1 MIYRYITMSELSQS
15 TRKIFVE
22 NVQKWVLYDQQLK
35 SIQEKTKTMRAA
47 KRELS
52 DSICKYMIENG
63 LEKNKIKL
71 SNGEMKIG
79 EKKEYSSLT
88 FSYIEECLA
97 KIIDEKDHVDFI
109 IEYLKSHREIKTVQ
123 ELQRTVL

>member
-1 MIYRYITMSELSQS
+1 MIYLYITMSELSQS
-15 TRKIFVE
+15 SRKIFVE

-35 SIQEKTKTMRAA
+35 SIQEKTKTMRLA

-71 SNGEMKIG
+71 SNGEMRIG
-79 EKKEYSSLT
+79 EKKEYSTLT

-97 KIIDEKDHVDFI
+97 KIIPEKEHVDFI
-109 IEYLKSHREIKTVQ
+109 IDYLKSHREIKTVQ

>member
-1 MIYRYITMSELSQS
+1 MIYLYITMSELSQS

-52 DSICKYMIENG
+52 DAICKYMIENG

-71 SNGEMKIG
+71 SNGDMKIC
-79 EKKEYSSLT
+79 EKKEYSTLT

>member
-1 MIYRYITMSELSQS
+1 MIYLYITMSELSQS

-35 SIQEKTKTMRAA
+35 SIQEKTKTMRLA

-71 SNGEMKIG
+71 SNGEMRIG
-79 EKKEYSSLT
+79 EKKEYSTLT

-97 KIIDEKDHVDFI
+97 KIIPEKDHVDFI

>member
-1 MIYRYITMSELSQS
+1 MIYVYITMSELSQS

-52 DSICKYMIENG
+52 DSICKYMTENG

>member
-1 MIYRYITMSELSQS
+1 MIYQYITMSELSQS

-52 DSICKYMIENG
+52 DAICKYMTENG

-71 SNGEMKIG
+71 SNGDMKIY
-79 EKKEYSSLT
+79 EKKEYSALT

-97 KIIDEKDHVDFI
+97 KIIPEKDHVDFI

>member
-1 MIYRYITMSELSQS
+1 MIYLYITMSELSQS
-15 TRKIFVE
+15 ARKIFVE

-52 DSICKYMIENG
+52 DAICKYMIENG

-71 SNGEMKIG
+71 SNGDMKIC
-79 EKKEYSSLT
+79 EKKEYSTLT

>member
-1 MIYRYITMSELSQS
+1 MNHEVSQS

-52 DSICKYMIENG
+52 DSICNYMIENG

-71 SNGEMKIG
+71 SNGEMRIG
-79 EKKEYSSLT
+79 EKKEYSTLT

-97 KIIDEKDHVDFI
+97 KIIPEKDHVDFI

-123 ELQRTVL
+123 ELHRTVL